1 MNDLERAPG
10 IGPSLAQD
18 LRDLGVRSLAD
29 LRRRDPERL
38 YDRLNR
44 LRGVRQDPC
53 VLYAFRCAAYFA
65 RTPRPRPHLLKWW
78 NWKDKTLG
86 AVLLLAGALGGCA
99 PAPSPADPMAATV
112 RDAFVHA
119 WSAYERYAWGH
130 DEVRPLSRTPRDWHD
145 ASLLMTPV
153 DAFDTML
160 LMGLDS
166 SAARAKELIL
176 ERLSFD
182 RDFEV
187 QVFEVTIRLL
197 GGLLAAYQL
206 DGDGRFLALARD
218 LGDRL
223 MPAFASATG
232 MPYRYVHL
240 RTGARRDAVNN
251 PAEIGTLMLEFGTLS
266 RLTGDARYYDAAKRA
281 TVALFE
287 RRSGLGLVGTTIDVE
302 TGEWRDRRSH
312 MTGRI
317 DSYYEYLLKAWRLF
331 DDADF
336 ARMWQE
342 SIAAANRHLADE
354 RPTGLW
360 YGHVD
365 MDTGARV
372 ATRFG
377 ALDAFLPAVLALGG
391 DTARAGRL
399 MESVYR
405 MWTTFGIEPEQ
416 LDYVTM
422 EPVSPGYVL
431 RPEAIE
437 SAYYLYRLTGE
448 ARYREMGRVMVD
460 SVLLSTRAEGG
471 YASLHSVVTREQAD
485 RMESFFLAETL
496 KYAYLLF
503 APAETLDLEA
513 VVFNTEAHPLR
524 RTWDR

>member
-1 MNDLERAPG
+1 MDDLERAAG
-10 IGPSLAQD
+10 IGPSLARD
-18 LRDLGVRSLAD
+18 LRSLGVRRLAD

-38 YDRLNR
+38 YERLNR

-65 RTPRPRPHLLKWW
+65 RTSRPRPHLLKWW
-78 NWKDKTLG
+78 NWKGRTLG
-86 AVLLLAGALGGCA
+86 AGLLLAAVTGGCA
-99 PAPSPADPMAATV
+99 APSVPADPMAATV

-130 DEVRPLSRTPRDWHD
+130 DEVRPLSRSPRDWHD

-182 RDFEV
+182 HDFEV

-197 GGLLAAYQL
+197 GGLLSAYQM
-206 DGDGRFLALARD
+206 DGDERFLALARD
-218 LGDRL
+218 LGNRL
-223 MPAFASATG
+223 LPAFGSATG
-232 MPYRYVHL
+232 MPWRYVHL
-240 RTGARRDAVNN
+240 RTGAVRDSLSN

-266 RLTGDARYYDAAKRA
+266 RLTGDPRYYDAAKRA
-281 TVALFE
+281 TVAVFE
-287 RRSGLGLVGTTIDVE
+287 RRSAIGLVGTTIDVR
-302 TGEWRDRRSH
+302 TGIWQDRTSH

-317 DSYYEYLLKAWRLF
+317 DSYYEYLLKSWRLF
-331 DDADF
+331 NDADF
-336 ARMWQE
+336 ARMWRE
-342 SIAAANRHLADE
+342 SIAAANRYLADE
-354 RPTGLW
+354 QPTGLW

-365 MDTGARV
+365 MGTGRRV

-377 ALDAFLPAVLALGG
+377 ALDAFLPAVLALGS
-391 DTARAGRL
+391 DLARADRL
-399 MESVYR
+399 MSSVYT

-437 SAYYLYRLTGE
+437 SAYYLYRLTGDV
-448 ARYREMGRVMVD
+448 RYREMGRTMVD
-460 SVLLSTRAEGG
+460 SVLHHTRAPGG
-471 YASLHSVVTREQAD
+471 YASLRSVVTREQAD

-503 APAETLDLEA
+503 APASTLDLQKI
-513 VVFNTEAHPLR
+513 VFNTEAHPLR
-524 RTWDR
+524 PTWE